1 MGCVEDDD
9 QLVFRV
15 ALGKIDARMMI
26 QLLNEVLPLSFS
38 KALDCEFA
46 SKQKLSLVC
55 CFMSFRH
62 EFPLSAGVLSLY
74 HNTPG

>member
-1 MGCVEDDD
+1 MGGVEGDD
-9 QLVFRV
+9 QLIFRF

-26 QLLNEVLPLSFS
+26 QLLNEVPPLNLS
-38 KALDCEFA
+38 KTLDGKFA
-46 SKQKLSLVC
+46 SEQKLSLAC

>member
-1 MGCVEDDD
+1 MGGIKRDN
-9 QLVFRV
+9 QLIFRFT
-15 ALGKIDARMMI
+15 LGKIDARMMI

-46 SKQKLSLVC
+46 SEQKLSLFC

-62 EFPLSAGVLSLY
+62 EFPLSAGALRVY